1 MKTEMSILKIKGDFK
16 MKINKEVLKKVGGT
30 GLLIGKKIVVEG
42 SMAVVITGLTTGV
55 TLFFTKG
62 VDGLRKTNV
71 VELLEL
77 KKKEK
82 KAKVKVEAELV
93 EAAEVAEK
101 DEEIEE

>member
-1 MKTEMSILKIKGDFK
+1 
-16 MKINKEVLKKVGGT
+16 MKINKEVLKHVGAT
-30 GLLIGKKIVVEG
+30 GLLIGKKIVIEG

-62 VDGLRKTNV
+62 VGGLKKTNV

-82 KAKVKVEAELV
+82 KSKEVVKMEAEIV
-93 EAAEVAEK
+93 EEAAEA
-101 DEEIEE
+101 DEEVEEE